1 MRITT
6 AILASLASTLLLA
19 PSAPAATYLDSF
31 YGSPVDGGNTR
42 ALAMGAVGVALPN
55 GSASLLHNPALLTAP
70 EGGWYLDLQVGIRQV
85 NEDRLVP
92 LFDSF
97 DSIINQTAFAV
108 NRNLYGFGEGG
119 LVLRLPG
126 ERGIVVGTGIYER
139 YDAEYDYFEEVRDP
153 DPDSLVRDTI
163 LQFNELRS
171 DGQLRSWSTGLGT
184 ELIEGVDVGVTVHRY
199 FGEFDRVARVAPTDA
214 AASYARFVR
223 ELSGWGWTVGAS
235 VDATSRITLGASYE
249 APVRVEGSHRTT
261 TGTTGAGMADPDA
274 PAAGDYAIEYPAVI
288 NLGFTYRPQN
298 ELATTLSVQATHR
311 MWEDL
316 EDTYQDEVVRLAEEA
331 GGSAV
336 FERHD
341 TWDLRMGVEH
351 VFYNG
356 TPLRFGFRW
365 IGNYLDDEVYRT
377 VFSAGVGQRVGGLS
391 IDLTGLYHRQSSR
404 QPYLFDPSV
413 PGYEG
418 AELINEV
425 QDSVVSFL
433 LGVSRG
439 F

>member
-1 MRITT
+1 MRILTAT
-6 AILASLASTLLLA
+6 LFAILLLT
-19 PSAPAATYLDSF
+19 PAASVASTYLDSF
-31 YGSPVDGGNTR
+31 YGTPVDGGNAR
-42 ALAMGAVGVALPN
+42 ALAMGAVGVSMPN
-55 GSASLLHNPALLTAP
+55 GSASVLHNPALLTAHAD
-70 EGGWYLDLQVGIRQV
+70 GWVLDFQVGIHQV

-97 DSIINQTAFAV
+97 DSIINKTAFAV

-119 LVLRLPG
+119 LVVRLPG
-126 ERGIVVGTGIYER
+126 ERNIVVGTGIYER

-153 DPDSLVRDTI
+153 DPNSLVRDTI
-163 LQFNELRS
+163 LQFNELRF

-184 ELIEGVDVGVTVHRY
+184 ELIEGVDIGVTVHRY
-199 FGEFDRVARVAPTDA
+199 FGEFDRLARVAPTDA
-214 AASYARFVR
+214 NATYARFLR
-223 ELSGWGWTVGAS
+223 ELSGWGWTVGAQ
-235 VDATSRITLGASYE
+235 VDATSRISLGASFE
-249 APVRVEGSHRTT
+249 APVRVEGSHSTT
-261 TGTTGAGMADPDA
+261 AGLSGAGSADPDA
-274 PAAGDYAIEYPAVI
+274 PAAGDYAIEYPGVV

-298 ELATTLSVQATHR
+298 ELATTVSFQATHR

-316 EDTYQDEVVRLAEEA
+316 EDTYQDEVARLAAEAA
-331 GGSAV
+331 GGDPITV
-336 FERHD
+336 QRHD
-341 TWDLRMGVEH
+341 TWDFRMGVEH

-365 IGNYLDDEVYRT
+365 IGSYLDEEVYRT
-377 VFSAGVGQRVGGLS
+377 VFSAGVGQRIGDLT
-391 IDLTGLYHRQSSR
+391 IDLTGLYHRQASQ

-413 PGYEG
+413 PGFEG

-433 LGVSRG
+433 LGFSRG